1 MLILREQ
8 KKIFKPLYSHLG
20 DGIFILDPSTPK
32 IIMPFLER
40 PFGSTQSRI
49 LELVESTKRVSYE
62 ITQEA
67 DIIEIKPNFWTKKGL
82 RTFFKKGFYS
92 YNIILIIF
100 YLFPGSI
107 LGCFLYNDCYL
118 QPQITRDFIISSNH
132 FYAFFLLTSLGVF
145 SFHNT
150 KKINF
155 LIIYLFLLSI
165 ILELFHI
172 IIPNRGFEMSDLF
185 GNIVGVILVILI
197 YKIVIR
203 YVKT

>member
-1 MLILREQ
+1 MNKL
-8 KKIFKPLYSHLG
+8 K
-20 DGIFILDPSTPK
+20 
-32 IIMPFLER
+32 
-40 PFGSTQSRI
+40 
-49 LELVESTKRVSYE
+49 
-62 ITQEA
+62 
-67 DIIEIKPNFWTKKGL
+67 N
-82 RTFFKKGFYS
+82 FFKISFYS
-92 YNIILIIF
+92 ANIILITL

-107 LGCFLYNDCYL
+107 FGCFLYNNCYI
-118 QPQITRDFIISSNH
+118 QPQITKDFITGGFIISTNH
-132 FYAFFLLTSLGVF
+132 AYAFALLSSLGVL

-172 IIPNRGFEMSDLF
+172 IIPVRGFEIGDLF

>member
-1 MLILREQ
+1 M
-8 KKIFKPLYSHLG
+8 KKLKL
-20 DGIFILDPSTPK
+20 
-32 IIMPFLER
+32 
-40 PFGSTQSRI
+40 
-49 LELVESTKRVSYE
+49 
-62 ITQEA
+62 
-67 DIIEIKPNFWTKKGL
+67 
-82 RTFFKKGFYS
+82 FFKTGFYFA
-92 YNIILIIF
+92 NIVLIIF
-100 YLFPGSI
+100 YLYPGSI
-107 LGCFLYNDCYL
+107 LGCFLYSDCYT
-118 QPQITRDFIISSNH
+118 QPKIIQDFVVSVNH
-132 FYAFFLLTSLGVF
+132 VYAFILLASLGVF

>member
-1 MLILREQ
+1 MNKL
-8 KKIFKPLYSHLG
+8 K
-20 DGIFILDPSTPK
+20 
-32 IIMPFLER
+32 
-40 PFGSTQSRI
+40 
-49 LELVESTKRVSYE
+49 
-62 ITQEA
+62 
-67 DIIEIKPNFWTKKGL
+67 N
-82 RTFFKKGFYS
+82 FFKIGFYS
-92 YNIILIIF
+92 ANIILIIL

-107 LGCFLYNDCYL
+107 LGCFSYNDCYI

-132 FYAFFLLTSLGVF
+132 VYAFVLLSSLGVF

-155 LIIYLFLLSI
+155 LSVYLFLLSI
-165 ILELFHI
+165 FLELFHI

-185 GNIVGVILVILI
+185 GNIVGVILVIFI

>member
-1 MLILREQ
+1 M
-8 KKIFKPLYSHLG
+8 KKLK
-20 DGIFILDPSTPK
+20 
-32 IIMPFLER
+32 
-40 PFGSTQSRI
+40 
-49 LELVESTKRVSYE
+49 
-62 ITQEA
+62 
-67 DIIEIKPNFWTKKGL
+67 
-82 RTFFKKGFYS
+82 TFFKIGFFS
-92 YNIILIIF
+92 ANIILIIF

-107 LGCFLYNDCYL
+107 LGCFLYNDCYI

-132 FYAFFLLTSLGVF
+132 VYAFVLLSSLGVF

-155 LIIYLFLLSI
+155 LSVYLFLLSI
-165 ILELFHI
+165 FLELFHI

>member
-1 MLILREQ
+1 M
-8 KKIFKPLYSHLG
+8 KKL
-20 DGIFILDPSTPK
+20 K
-32 IIMPFLER
+32 I
-40 PFGSTQSRI
+40 
-49 LELVESTKRVSYE
+49 
-62 ITQEA
+62 
-67 DIIEIKPNFWTKKGL
+67 
-82 RTFFKKGFYS
+82 FFKKGFYS
-92 YNIILIIF
+92 SNIILIIF

-107 LGCFLYNDCYL
+107 LGCFLYNDCYI

-132 FYAFFLLTSLGVF
+132 IYAFALLTSLGIF

-155 LIIYLFLLSI
+155 LSVYLFLLSI
-165 ILELFHI
+165 FLELFHI

>member
-1 MLILREQ
+1 M
-8 KKIFKPLYSHLG
+8 K
-20 DGIFILDPSTPK
+20 
-32 IIMPFLER
+32 
-40 PFGSTQSRI
+40 
-49 LELVESTKRVSYE
+49 
-62 ITQEA
+62 
-67 DIIEIKPNFWTKKGL
+67 N
-82 RTFFKKGFYS
+82 FFKIGFYS
-92 YNIILIIF
+92 ANIILIIL

-107 LGCFLYNDCYL
+107 LGWFLYNDKL
-118 QPQITRDFIISSNH
+118 IQPQITKDFIISSNH
-132 FYAFFLLTSLGVF
+132 VYAFLLLSILGVF

-155 LIIYLFLLSI
+155 LSVYLFLLSI

-203 YVKT
+203 YVKI

>member
-1 MLILREQ
+1 M
-8 KKIFKPLYSHLG
+8 KKI
-20 DGIFILDPSTPK
+20 K
-32 IIMPFLER
+32 I
-40 PFGSTQSRI
+40 
-49 LELVESTKRVSYE
+49 
-62 ITQEA
+62 
-67 DIIEIKPNFWTKKGL
+67 
-82 RTFFKKGFYS
+82 FFKTGFYS
-92 YNIILIIF
+92 SNIILIIF

-107 LGCFLYNDCYL
+107 LGCFLYNDCYI

-132 FYAFFLLTSLGVF
+132 IYAFVLLTSLGVS

-155 LIIYLFLLSI
+155 LIVYLFLLSI

-172 IIPNRGFEMSDLF
+172 IISFRGFEMSDLF

-203 YVKT
+203 YV